1 MKNKKWPYLLLIALC
16 LVIFAVYQAV
26 TRIRADTEAPKITV
40 DTQPLQVSVQDDKSA
55 LLQGVTARDSRDGD
69 VTASLLVENVQLLDK
84 DGTIA
89 VTYAAFD
96 KAGNVAKA
104 EREAQY
110 TDYES
115 PKFSLSAPLVFAQNT
130 NFDIL
135 SVIGAQDAVD
145 GDIQH
150 RIRAT
155 SLDETSVATLGSH
168 KVQFRVTNSLGDTV
182 EQVFPVEVYSA
193 GTYEAGLTLTQYLV
207 YLSVGSNFRAE
218 SYLGEFTLNQETTTF
233 HGSLPDNFS
242 LRTSG
247 KVNTKTP
254 GVYSVSYTVTY
265 TPEYEDRIPTIQQKY
280 TGYSKLIVVVEG

>member
-1 MKNKKWPYLLLIALC
+1 MKNRKWPYVLLIILC
-16 LVIFAVYQAV
+16 LVIFGAYRTVKQ
-26 TRIRADTEAPKITV
+26 IRADTEAPKITV
-40 DTQPLQVSVQDDKSA
+40 DTQQLQVSVQDDKSA
-55 LLQGVTARDSRDGD
+55 LLQGVTASDNRDGD
-69 VTASLLVENVQLLDK
+69 VTASLLVENIRLLDK
-84 DGTIA
+84 DGTLT

-104 EREAQY
+104 ERQVQY

-115 PKFSLSAPLVFAQNT
+115 PKFSLSAPLAFAQNS

-135 SVIGAQDAVD
+135 SIIGAQDAVD

-155 SLDETSVATLGSH
+155 SLDENSVAALGSH

-182 EQVFPVEVYSA
+182 ELVFPVEVYAA
-193 GTYEAGLTLTQYLV
+193 GTYEASLSLTQYLV
-207 YLSVGSNFRAE
+207 YLSVGSSFRAD
-218 SYLGEFTLNQETTTF
+218 SYLGDFTLNQETTSLR
-233 HGSLPDNFS
+233 GRLPDGFS

-247 KVNTKTP
+247 MVNTKTP
-254 GVYSVSYTVTY
+254 GVYSVAYTVTY
-265 TPEYEDRIPTIQQKY
+265 TPEYEGNIQTIQKY

>member
-1 MKNKKWPYLLLIALC
+1 MRNRKWPYVLLIILC
-16 LVIFAVYQAV
+16 LVIFGAYRAVRQ
-26 TRIRADTEAPKITV
+26 ISADTEAPKITV
-40 DTQPLQVSVQDDKSA
+40 DTKQLEVSVQDDKSA
-55 LLQGVTARDSRDGD
+55 LLQGVTARDNRDGD
-69 VTASLLVENVQLLDK
+69 VTASLLVENIRLLDK
-84 DGTIA
+84 AGTVT

-104 EREAQY
+104 ERQVQY

-115 PKFSLSAPLVFAQNT
+115 PKFSLSDPLIFVQNS

-135 SVIGAQDAVD
+135 STISAQDVID

-155 SLDETSVATLGSH
+155 SLDESSVATLGNH
-168 KVQFRVTNSLGDTV
+168 EVQFRVTNSLGDTV
-182 EQVFPVEVYSA
+182 EQVFPVEVYAA

-207 YLSVGSNFRAE
+207 YVPVGSSFRAE
-218 SYLGEFTLNQETTTF
+218 SYLEDFTLNRETTSL
-233 HGSLPDNFS
+233 HGGLPGDFS

-247 KVNTKTP
+247 KVNTDVP
-254 GVYSVSYTVTY
+254 GVYPVAYTVTY
-265 TPEYEDRIPTIQQKY
+265 TPENQGNAQMVRKY

>member
-1 MKNKKWPYLLLIALC
+1 MRNRKWPYVLLIILC
-16 LVIFAVYQAV
+16 LVIFGAYRAVRQ
-26 TRIRADTEAPKITV
+26 ISADTEAPKITV
-40 DTQPLQVSVQDDKSA
+40 DTKQLEVSVQDDKSA
-55 LLQGVTARDSRDGD
+55 LLQGVTARDNRDGD
-69 VTASLLVENVQLLDK
+69 VTASLLVENIRLLDK
-84 DGTIA
+84 AGTVT

-104 EREAQY
+104 ERQVQY

-115 PKFSLSAPLVFAQNT
+115 PKFSLSDPLIFVQNS

-135 SVIGAQDAVD
+135 SIISAQDVID

-155 SLDETSVATLGSH
+155 SLDESSVATLGNH
-168 KVQFRVTNSLGDTV
+168 EVQFRVTNSLGDTV
-182 EQVFPVEVYSA
+182 EQVFPVEVYAA

-207 YLSVGSNFRAE
+207 YVPVGSSFRAE
-218 SYLGEFTLNQETTTF
+218 SYLEDFTLNRETTSLR
-233 HGSLPDNFS
+233 GGLPDDFS

-247 KVNTKTP
+247 KVNTDTP
-254 GVYSVSYTVTY
+254 GVYPVAYTVTY
-265 TPEYEDRIPTIQQKY
+265 TPENQGNAQMVRKY

>member
-16 LVIFAVYQAV
+16 LVIFAAYQAV

-40 DTQPLQVSVQDDKSA
+40 DTQQLQVSVQDDKSA

-84 DGTIA
+84 DGTIT

-104 EREAQY
+104 EREVQY

-115 PKFSLSAPLVFAQNT
+115 PKFSLSAPLVFAQTT

-155 SLDETSVATLGSH
+155 SLDEASMAALGSH

-193 GTYEAGLTLTQYLV
+193 GTYAAGLTLTQYLV

-218 SYLGEFTLNQETTTF
+218 AYLEDFTLNQETTSLRR
-233 HGSLPDNFS
+233 GLPDNYS

-247 KVNTKTP
+247 SVNTNKP
-254 GVYSVSYTVTY
+254 GVYSVAYTVTY
-265 TPEYEDRIPTIQQKY
+265 TPEHEERIQTVQKY